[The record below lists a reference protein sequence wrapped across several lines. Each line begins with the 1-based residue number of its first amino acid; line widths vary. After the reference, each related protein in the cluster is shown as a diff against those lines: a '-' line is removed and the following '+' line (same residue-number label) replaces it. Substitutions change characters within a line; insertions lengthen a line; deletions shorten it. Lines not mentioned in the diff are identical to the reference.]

1 MLKLVFIT
9 CIFVI
14 STYIGFAYGETFR
27 RRQEELKEILKG
39 LTILENE
46 VVYGATP
53 LPEALEKLA
62 CKLREPSSI
71 LVEAVTERLI
81 KGDVE
86 SVYHGVL
93 KEFNV
98 LENKFYL
105 YEEDKKVMGDF
116 FKSLGESGVYGQE
129 KIFSLAIEGI
139 KINLIE
145 ADEFAKKNVKLYRYL
160 GICFGAM
167 ISIFMI

>member
-1 MLKLVFIT
+1 MLKLIFII
-9 CIFVI
+9 CIFSI
-14 STYIGFAYGETFR
+14 STYVGFAYGETFR
-27 RRQEELKEILKG
+27 RRQAELKEILKG
-39 LTILENE
+39 LTILQND

-53 LPEALEKLA
+53 LPEAFEKLA
-62 CKLREPSSI
+62 CKLCEPSRL
-71 LVEAVTERLI
+71 LVEAVTKRLI

-86 SVYHGVL
+86 SVYHGVV
-93 KEFNV
+93 KEFSE

-139 KINLIE
+139 KINLKE
-145 ADEFAKKNVKLYRYL
+145 ADEFAKKNIKLYRYL

-167 ISIFMI
+167 ISIFVI